1 MKKRVN
7 FTIEESVLA
16 KLDKM
21 AKDRGIDRSTMIS
34 VLIYD
39 SAQIIELRDELGYGA
54 FNAENWVLGLGEIK

>member
-7 FTIEESVLA
+7 FTIEEHVLE

-39 SAQIIELRDELGYGA
+39 SYDLVDLRDCGIDVQQKKS
-54 FNAENWVLGLGEIK
+54 N

>member
-7 FTIEESVLA
+7 FTIEERVLA

-21 AKDRGIDRSTMIS
+21 ADDRGIDRSTMIS

-39 SAQIIELRDELGYGA
+39 SYNLIDLKEKGIDPSNYSVNMFGEL
-54 FNAENWVLGLGEIK
+54 

>member
-7 FTIEESVLA
+7 FTIEEHVLE

-39 SAQIIELRDELGYGA
+39 SYDLVDLRDSGIDVSNQLDL
-54 FNAENWVLGLGEIK
+54 FAEQYEK

>member
-7 FTIEESVLA
+7 FTIEEHVLE

-34 VLIYD
+34 ILVYD
-39 SAQIIELRDELGYGA
+39 SEALIDLVNADVDVNAYARNGFAQ
-54 FNAENWVLGLGEIK
+54 K

>member
-7 FTIEESVLA
+7 FTIEEHVLDN
-16 KLDKM
+16 LDKM

-39 SAQIIELRDELGYGA
+39 FANIVELRDKLEKGE
-54 FNAENWVLGLGEIK
+54 FNAENWIARLGEI